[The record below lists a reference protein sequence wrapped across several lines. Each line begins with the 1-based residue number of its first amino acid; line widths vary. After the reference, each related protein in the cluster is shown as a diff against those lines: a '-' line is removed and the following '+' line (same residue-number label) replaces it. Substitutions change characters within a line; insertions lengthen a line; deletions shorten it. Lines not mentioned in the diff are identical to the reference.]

1 MTSKSIGD
9 IQPYTPTNTIGTSLS
24 QSMEYTTQPV
34 YEPRKKPT
42 VEPYTASDL
51 STLYGNMTN
60 TNINDRTYETNARTY
75 DMDNKITLPPNHPE
89 YKPTMKDTV
98 LHDIKQ
104 QVTHQYNTMIIT
116 ATATLSLGLIAYMVS
131 TTNAN

>member
-24 QSMEYTTQPV
+24 QSMEYNTQPV

-42 VEPYTASDL
+42 VEPYTANEL
-51 STLYGNMTN
+51 SILYGNMTN
-60 TNINDRTYETNARTY
+60 TNINDRTY